1 MKNNRYFVLD
11 TLRGFALVNMI
22 LYHAL
27 WDVVNIFRAD
37 VPWFTSES
45 AHIWQQCICHTF
57 ILLSGFCW
65 HFGKKKLK
73 NALMVT
79 GASVIIT
86 IVTAVF
92 MKNSIILFGVLSL
105 LGLSML
111 MMIPLD
117 KVLKKINPFLGF
129 VLFLVL
135 FLLTKNISDG
145 SVGIGELA
153 VIEIPETLYSNYF
166 TAFLGFPFRGFY
178 SADYFPLIPWF
189 FLFTCGYYLNP
200 VFNRLKLM
208 KYLSS
213 FRCRPLEF
221 LGRHSLIFYMIHQ
234 PVIYAV
240 LFIFFEI
247 I

>member
-1 MKNNRYFVLD
+1 MKNRYHTLD
-11 TLRGFALVNMI
+11 VIRGFALVNMI

-27 WDVVNIFRAD
+27 WDVVNMFRID

-45 AHIWQQCICHTF
+45 AHIWQQLICHTF

-73 NALMVT
+73 NSLIVL

-92 MKNSIILFGVLSL
+92 MKNSIILFGVLCL
-105 LGLSML
+105 LGSSML
-111 MMIPLD
+111 LMIPLD
-117 KVLKKINPFLGF
+117 KVFKRINPFLGF
-129 VLFLVL
+129 SVFLL
-135 FLLTKNISDG
+135 IFLLTKNISDG
-145 SVGIGELA
+145 FIRIGDTELLK
-153 VIEIPETLYSNYF
+153 VPETFYQNYL
-166 TAFLGFPFRGFY
+166 TAYLGFPFRGFY

-189 FLFTCGYYLNP
+189 FLFICGYFLNP
-200 VFNRLKLM
+200 AFDKLKLM

-213 FRCRPLEF
+213 LRCRPLEF

-234 PVIYAV
+234 PVVYGILFV
-240 LFIFFEI
+240 LL
-247 I
+247 